1 MQLKILSYP
10 PVQVEYFCNP
20 NFCGR
25 LEFDY
30 SLLSWEQPDEDT
42 KDNYLN
48 DLYGVVESK
57 SRDYARCNTINRDSV
72 FTIIEFIGKRTASR
86 FLSIANQNNE
96 LFDSI
101 LLLSGTILEPRRKQ
115 IIQALKSNDYRRKK
129 ILLVTTQ
136 VIEAGVDIDMDLG
149 FKDCSL
155 IDSEEQLAGRINR
168 NVRKNNCKLYL
179 FNCDAEKNLYG
190 KDERYA
196 VMAKNKDNSVYEEIL
211 RDKDFDRL
219 YNIIIH
225 DIQKQRSSHFQ
236 QNINDLYDD
245 IRCLNFPRVADSI
258 KLIDQPSVT
267 VFVPLAIKADL
278 LGDVYSIA
286 ISFGLNDEDIVEG
299 ERVWKFYKKRL
310 INQEKDFITNRI
322 QLKQLL
328 TLMSQFSFSIF
339 PKGKDFESLR
349 TFGYEQY
356 GFFYLENYESVY
368 SFENGIDT
376 NVLTESNF
384 F

>member
-1 MQLKILSYP
+1 MQAVLTEMS
-10 PVQVEYFCNP
+10 E
-20 NFCGR
+20 R
-25 LEFDY
+25 
-30 SLLSWEQPDEDT
+30 
-42 KDNYLN
+42 
-48 DLYGVVESK
+48 
-57 SRDYARCNTINRDSV
+57 
-72 FTIIEFIGKRTASR
+72 II
-86 FLSIANQNNE
+86 
-96 LFDSI
+96 
-101 LLLSGTILEPRRKQ
+101 
-115 IIQALKSNDYRRKK
+115 
-129 ILLVTTQ
+129 
-136 VIEAGVDIDMDLG
+136 
-149 FKDCSL
+149 
-155 IDSEEQLAGRINR
+155 
-168 NVRKNNCKLYL
+168 VRLYL

-219 YNIIIH
+219 YNIIIR

-299 ERVWKFYKKRL
+299 ERVWEFYKKRL

-322 QLKQLL
+322 QLKQASYFDEPILFL
-328 TLMSQFSFSIF
+328 YFS
-339 PKGKDFESLR
+339 KR
-349 TFGYEQY
+349 
-356 GFFYLENYESVY
+356 
-368 SFENGIDT
+368 
-376 NVLTESNF
+376 
-384 F
+384 